1 MFMTLPNFLT
11 ILRIGVIPFI
21 LIAMYI
27 NTEWS
32 RWIAFSFYTV
42 AGITDF
48 FDGYLARATGQT
60 SALGRFLDPVADKIL
75 VATVVMGLISLGAE
89 SGGIGP
95 YNAFAGMVIV
105 LREITVSGL
114 REYLAEIQVSVPVSR
129 LAKWKTAFQILSLGF
144 LIIGEKASPDFIP
157 AFYVGI
163 VFLWVA
169 VILTLVTGYD
179 YLRSGLKHMIQDERK

>member
-1 MFMTLPNFLT
+1 MFMNLPNFLT
-11 ILRIGVIPFI
+11 VLRISVIPFI
-21 LIAMYI
+21 LIGMYI

-42 AGITDF
+42 AGVTDF

-75 VATVVMGLISLGAE
+75 VATVAMGLISLGPE
-89 SGGIGP
+89 SGGLGP
-95 YNAFAGMVIV
+95 FNVLAGMIIV

-144 LIIGEKASPDFIP
+144 LIVGEQASPDMIP
-157 AFYVGI
+157 SFYIGI
-163 VFLWVA
+163 VLLWVSA
-169 VILTLVTGYD
+169 ILTIITGYD
-179 YLRSGLKHMIQDERK
+179 YLRSGLKHMIQDDRK